1 MKSYVVVYFEIK
13 QQYTLTRAGQCGFG
27 YVFSSVAVLLG
38 CGRER
43 CTMQYP
49 GTQSAMT
56 SHQLHFTYA
65 SKALLTGLS
74 TWKVEEAVFP
84 SLSAMSVICI
94 LKMD

>member
-65 SKALLTGLS
+65 SKALFNGSS
-74 TWKVEEAVFP
+74 TWKVEEAVP
-84 SLSAMSVICI
+84 LSLSVMSATWLTKI
-94 LKMD
+94 D